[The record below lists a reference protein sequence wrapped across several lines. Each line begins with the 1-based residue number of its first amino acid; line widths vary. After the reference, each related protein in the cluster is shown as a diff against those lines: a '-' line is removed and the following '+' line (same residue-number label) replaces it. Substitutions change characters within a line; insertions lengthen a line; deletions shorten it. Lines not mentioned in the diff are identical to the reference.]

1 MDITIGGM
9 PFIKKDPP
17 EEKIALR
24 PKNIKPFR
32 RDQRK
37 NIQDRRK
44 SVRDGVFVSL
54 SYKKDRRKQQDRRKS
69 Y

>member
-24 PKNIKPFR
+24 SRTKLFR

-54 SYKKDRRKQQDRRKS
+54 SYKKDRRKQRDRRKS

>member
-24 PKNIKPFR
+24 SRTKLFR

>member
-1 MDITIGGM
+1 MDITIGVM

-17 EEKIALR
+17 KEKMTSRSSTKL
-24 PKNIKPFR
+24 FR

-37 NIQDRRK
+37 NRQDRRK

-54 SYKKDRRKQQDRRKS
+54 SYKKDRREQQDRRKS

>member
-17 EEKIALR
+17 EEKIASHSSTR
-24 PKNIKPFR
+24 QFR
-32 RDQRK
+32 RDKRK
-37 NIQDRRK
+37 NMQDRRK

-54 SYKKDRRKQQDRRKS
+54 SYKTDRRQKRDRRKS

>member
-17 EEKIALR
+17 EEKITLR
-24 PKNIKPFR
+24 LSTKQLR

-37 NIQDRRK
+37 NLQDRRK

-54 SYKKDRRKQQDRRKS
+54 SYKKDRRKKRDRRKS

>member
-24 PKNIKPFR
+24 SRTKLFR

-37 NIQDRRK
+37 NVQDRRK

-54 SYKKDRRKQQDRRKS
+54 SYKKDRRKQRDRRKS
-69 Y
+69 C

>member
-17 EEKIALR
+17 KEKIALR
-24 PKNIKPFR
+24 LSTKSFR

-37 NIQDRRK
+37 NIQDRRR

-54 SYKKDRRKQQDRRKS
+54 SYKKDRRKKRDRRKS
-69 Y
+69 D

>member
-1 MDITIGGM
+1 MDITIGVM

-17 EEKIALR
+17 KEKIASR
-24 PKNIKPFR
+24 SSTKSFH

-37 NIQDRRK
+37 SLQDRRK
-44 SVRDGVFVSL
+44 SVRDGVIVSL
-54 SYKKDRRKQQDRRKS
+54 SYKKDRRKQRDRRKI

>member
-1 MDITIGGM
+1 VDITIGGM
-9 PFIKKDPP
+9 PYIKKDPP
-17 EEKIALR
+17 EEKIVLR
-24 PKNIKPFR
+24 SSTKLFR

-54 SYKKDRRKQQDRRKS
+54 SYKKDRRKQRDRRKS

>member
-17 EEKIALR
+17 KEKIALR
-24 PKNIKPFR
+24 PTKKLFS

-37 NIQDRRK
+37 SAQDRRK
-44 SVRDGVFVSL
+44 SVRDGIIVSL
-54 SYKKDRRKQQDRRKS
+54 SYKKERRKQQDRRKS

>member
-9 PFIKKDPP
+9 PFIKKGPQ
-17 EEKIALR
+17 EEKAVLR
-24 PKNIKPFR
+24 SNGKLFR

-37 NIQDRRK
+37 NVQDRRK
-44 SVRDGVFVSL
+44 SVRDGVIVSL

>member
-17 EEKIALR
+17 EEKAVLR
-24 PKNIKPFR
+24 SSTKRFR

-37 NIQDRRK
+37 NEQDRRK

>member
-1 MDITIGGM
+1 MDITIGVM
-9 PFIKKDPP
+9 PFIKKDSPK
-17 EEKIALR
+17 EKMTSRLST
-24 PKNIKPFR
+24 KLFR

-54 SYKKDRRKQQDRRKS
+54 SYKKDRRKQQDRRKR

>member
-24 PKNIKPFR
+24 SRTKLFR

-37 NIQDRRK
+37 NVQDRRK

-54 SYKKDRRKQQDRRKS
+54 SYKKDRRKQRDRRKS

>member
-1 MDITIGGM
+1 VDITIGAM
-9 PFIKKDPP
+9 LFIKKDPP
-17 EEKIALR
+17 EEKTALR
-24 PKNIKPFR
+24 SSTKLFR

-37 NIQDRRK
+37 NVQDRRK

>member
-9 PFIKKDPP
+9 PFIKKDPQ
-17 EEKIALR
+17 EEKFALR
-24 PKNIKPFR
+24 SSTKLFR

-37 NIQDRRK
+37 NLQDRRK

-54 SYKKDRRKQQDRRKS
+54 SYKKDRRKQRDRRKS
-69 Y
+69 C

>member
-24 PKNIKPFR
+24 SSTKQFR
-32 RDQRK
+32 RNQRK

-54 SYKKDRRKQQDRRKS
+54 SYKKDRRGQRDRRKS

>member
-1 MDITIGGM
+1 VDITIGGM

-17 EEKIALR
+17 KEKIALR
-24 PKNIKPFR
+24 PKNIKLVR

-37 NIQDRRK
+37 NMQDRRK

-54 SYKKDRRKQQDRRKS
+54 SYKKDRRQQQDRRKS
-69 Y
+69 

>member
-24 PKNIKPFR
+24 STTKPFR

>member
-9 PFIKKDPP
+9 PFIKKDPQKD
-17 EEKIALR
+17 KIALR
-24 PKNIKPFR
+24 SSKKLFR

-37 NIQDRRK
+37 NMQDRRK
-44 SVRDGVFVSL
+44 SVRDGIFVSL
-54 SYKKDRRKQQDRRKS
+54 SYKKDRRGQQDRRKS

>member
-1 MDITIGGM
+1 VDITIGGM

-24 PKNIKPFR
+24 PNGKLFR
-32 RDQRK
+32 KDQRK
-37 NIQDRRK
+37 NVQDRRK

-54 SYKKDRRKQQDRRKS
+54 SYKKDRRKQRDRRKS

>member
-17 EEKIALR
+17 EEKAAFRSSTKL
-24 PKNIKPFR
+24 FR

-37 NIQDRRK
+37 NLQDRRK
-44 SVRDGVFVSL
+44 SVRNGVFVSL
-54 SYKKDRRKQQDRRKS
+54 SYKKDRRKQRDRRKS
-69 Y
+69 C